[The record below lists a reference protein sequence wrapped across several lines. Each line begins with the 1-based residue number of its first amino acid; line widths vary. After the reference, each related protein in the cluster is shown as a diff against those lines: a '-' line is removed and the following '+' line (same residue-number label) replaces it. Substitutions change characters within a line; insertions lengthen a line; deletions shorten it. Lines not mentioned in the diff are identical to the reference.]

1 MVGTMD
7 WALARLASGPRSRQM
22 FMYGTFLWTPTLR
35 TQAYLGAASEPP
47 GALEVFREFSAPE
60 LMGTLRT
67 MTLAGHWMIA
77 PQFIV
82 SGTDLAGPW
91 EVLRFEVRHLKVVCD
106 ESGIRAYAPWFCGNW
121 GTIKPQLIT
130 KSESPDE

>member
-1 MVGTMD
+1 
-7 WALARLASGPRSRQM
+7 M
-22 FMYGTFLWTPTLR
+22 FMYGTFLWTPKPR
-35 TQAYLGAASEPP
+35 TQAFLGAASEPP

-60 LMGTLRT
+60 LMGTLHT
-67 MTLAGHWMIA
+67 MPLAGHCMITS
-77 PQFIV
+77 QFIV
-82 SGTDLAGPW
+82 FGTDGAGPW
-91 EVLRFEVRHLKVVCD
+91 EVLRFAGRHLKVAGD